1 MKQLLALLLC
11 LALLLGLAPAALA
24 ARPSYGGG
32 NQSYDINDPNEQ
44 EDNISYVNTTSV
56 GFGGFGQE
64 SRPKTHAR
72 STTDS
77 LLPYNALEMTVAE
90 EPSPVLVFGGAE
102 LPITLED
109 GGAFTARLGVWDGSD
124 FLPQSENC
132 AVLCL
137 TAETDAAW
145 LVPGSVLRV
154 LKNSGIDWL
163 LLQSG
168 DTQSLLPTAPFLS
181 GSRYDAWRRNGLTD
195 GTFLYRLALSGGGM
209 QMEVTAGEETVAP
222 DEAGDALAYTGITTT
237 IIRGEP

>member
-1 MKQLLALLLC
+1 MLFS
-11 LALLLGLAPAALA
+11 LAPSALA
-24 ARPSYGGG
+24 AWPSQGGG
-32 NQSYDINDPNEQ
+32 NTNTPSYEIDDPNEQ
-44 EDNISYVNTTSV
+44 EDSISYVNTTS
-56 GFGGFGQE
+56 FGRGGMGGK

-109 GGAFTARLGVWDGSD
+109 GSAFTARLGVWDGSD

-137 TAETDAAW
+137 TAEGGAAW

-168 DTQSLLPTAPFLS
+168 DTQTLLPTAPFLS

-237 IIRGEP
+237 IVRGEP